1 MSKLQKLTE
10 GGIEYLHSLE
20 PRGQKEP
27 YETNVILQVVSAKLT
42 GNKYLQGTLSD
53 TKHSYTGFIMPLPP
67 ADKEQPKQ
75 GDILKIETVSV
86 QALAKDKTKKV
97 FFCKTYEILGS
108 DEPLVGNVIP
118 FEKSK
123 RKFEQHQEPQEQ
135 PQHYPREN
143 MHAIREETICTSKNV
158 TSGGSNIQSGCQ
170 LLSHITT
177 FQKDIKIFVKIIKKF
192 VLKYFTSKRD
202 NKQSQLISF
211 ITRDVEGNEMQGT
224 AFGDPALRIDKEIKE
239 GHVYVIQGGYAKVN
253 DRKFST
259 VNSDYRLNFDEN
271 TRFTEVEDTG
281 EFKEP
286 QREFTQIRDIE
297 HLSVNQIINITGI
310 IIDLRDRQEIST
322 KTGVQRSLRRV
333 SIGDS
338 SEHQIELTL
347 WGQFSEIEMEKGNI
361 IEVVSVRISE
371 YNGTRNLNSIEGSKI
386 RINPNDNLLY
396 KKLTDLSKKEVE
408 FHKLSSDSSNTAQVT
423 ANLMK
428 IADIKKLLD
437 ETLDD
442 NLPVVRIK
450 GVIVG
455 INHSDRFYYPGCPD
469 QKCRKK
475 AFKEDEEKWTCNKC
489 HATFEKPAYYYTLNL
504 RLQDCSGERYIDVYG
519 EPGEKFF
526 GVKCED
532 YRNYVENKNT
542 VALKEITDKCELREY
557 IFIGKPR
564 NTSYNEQTR
573 QRFNVFRIEEVDEK
587 KEMKELI
594 KFLKPLVTV

>member
-192 VLKYFTSKRD
+192 DLKYFTSKRD

-286 QREFTQIRDIE
+286 QRELTQIRDIE

-408 FHKLSSDSSNTAQVT
+408 FHKLSSDNSNTAQVT